1 MPIDRQLRFALG
13 AQHQLTESLAL
24 GGAVEYVDF
33 GDARINDP
41 TTLKGDY
48 DTNRAVFLA
57 LTLNW
62 KF

>member
-1 MPIDRQLRFALG
+1 MRVRVPPSELG
-13 AQHQLTESLAL
+13 EVVGESLTV

-33 GDARINDP
+33 GDARINNP

-48 DTNRAVFLA
+48 DTNRAVFMA